1 MSNSNDVNGT
11 SNKHKSSKDGIRKK
25 KDNPDKK
32 KSFILGDSMI
42 KQTKGWELSS
52 KIDNKHSNYVRSFSS
67 VKARSMK
74 DYVKPYVREENPDH
88 IIMYVRTNGL
98 NSENKPGGAA
108 ESIVNLVEG
117 MFSEKRKVVV
127 SGIIPQK

>member
-1 MSNSNDVNGT
+1 
-11 SNKHKSSKDGIRKK
+11 
-25 KDNPDKK
+25 
-32 KSFILGDSMI
+32 
-42 KQTKGWELSS
+42 
-52 KIDNKHSNYVRSFSS
+52 
-67 VKARSMK
+67 MK

-88 IIMYVRTNGL
+88 IIMHVRTNGL

>member
-1 MSNSNDVNGT
+1 MTLIVHQT
-11 SNKHKSSKDGIRKK
+11 STKVVKMASEKK
-25 KDNPDKK
+25 KDNPDKN

-52 KIDNKHSNYVRSFSS
+52 KIDSKHSNYVRSFSS

-74 DYVKPYVREENPDH
+74 DYVKPYVREQNPDH
-88 IIMYVRTNGL
+88 IIMHVRANGL

-117 MFSEKRKVVV
+117 MVSEKRKVVV
-127 SGIIPQK
+127 SGIMPQK